1 MNAIEVLASDHHK
14 VRRLFVDFRAAAEA
28 KDAAKMGELVA
39 DIFTELDRH
48 TAIEERIFYPAV
60 KEAGGEELAEQT
72 GHSREEHH
80 SVDLLMAEIRTL
92 DPGDDAFTS
101 KMKVLMESV
110 EHHAGEEEKEM
121 FPKVQ
126 ELFSADEL
134 EELGERLS
142 REKIVVDVENMSPE
156 QLRQAAESL
165 DLDVRSNLNATELQ
179 SAVLGAMTGG
189 ARG

>member
-92 DPGDDAFTS
+92 DPGDDAFSS